1 MLGHM
6 NKQAYERTVSTG
18 YVTFFSRSRRKL
30 WTKGESSGH
39 RLRVSEIRADCDRD
53 ALLILADL
61 TGPGC
66 CHLGY
71 KSCFFRQLTPHGEKV
86 IAKREFD
93 PQEIYGESVVPFQ
106 IDAPTSRARPAP
118 ARHGRTRRLSRP
130 RAGNG
135 PGQRPKASQV
145 RRTDFS
151 QEKLE
156 RH

>member
-1 MLGHM
+1 MKFKHPNGLIPAIIQEKHSGEVLMLGHM
-6 NKQAYERTVSTG
+6 NKQAYERTLNTG

-71 KSCFFRQLTPHGEKV
+71 KSCFFRQLTPHGERV
-86 IAKREFD
+86 ISKREFD
-93 PQEIYGESVVPFQ
+93 PQEIYGNS
-106 IDAPTSRARPAP
+106 PA
-118 ARHGRTRRLSRP
+118 G
-130 RAGNG
+130 
-135 PGQRPKASQV
+135 
-145 RRTDFS
+145 
-151 QEKLE
+151 
-156 RH
+156 